1 MTAGAEDSLTTAAG
15 LLGVDREELRDSLT
29 SRVMQ
34 ATRGGTKGTAIKY
47 VVALVDV
54 DPKSSFF
61 RIWIPKCF
69 TLFLNSKLLSQ
80 SCGM

>member
-1 MTAGAEDSLTTAAG
+1 MVHKMILNGPLKGGCKVTAGAEDSLTTAAG

-61 RIWIPKCF
+61 RI
-69 TLFLNSKLLSQ
+69 
-80 SCGM
+80 